1 MTSVSPRQ
9 FAIFRALLGF
19 YLAVHFAA
27 LVPYGAELFSNR
39 GVLAD
44 ARLNLTYGILPNILE
59 HYDSP
64 AFVTVFLVAMSI
76 FAVAFAFG
84 FQRRFI
90 ALLLWYGWA
99 CLFDRNNLIN
109 NPSIPY
115 IGLILLLTLL
125 VPTGEARTYMRNQ
138 RWKFPKMVYWTAW
151 ILTAAGYSFSGWMKL
166 RSPSWIDGSAL
177 YHVLNNPLARP
188 GLVRDF
194 LLALPASCLRTLTW
208 ASLGAELLCLP
219 LSVTGRGRSIA
230 WSILVAMNLGIV
242 FTINFADLTMGML
255 LLHLFTFDPSWIG
268 KGDNL
273 TRLQLRITRAMEML
287 PFLCLSLDGATVVR
301 LGLAAADHDQQDPA
315 DQADSAYDR
324 RKTDPVTF
332 GVLDFNRP

>member
-1 MTSVSPRQ
+1 MNSISQRQ
-9 FAIFRALLGF
+9 FAIFRVLLGF

-64 AFVTVFLVAMSI
+64 KFVIVFLVAMSI
-76 FAVAFAFG
+76 LAVAFAFG
-84 FQRRFI
+84 LQRRFA

-99 CLFDRNNLIN
+99 CLFNRDNLIN

-115 IGLILLLTLL
+115 VGLLLLLTLL
-125 VPTGEARTYMRNQ
+125 VPTGEALTHSSDQ

-151 ILTAAGYSFSGWMKL
+151 ILMAAGYSFSGWMKL

-188 GLVRDF
+188 GFARDF
-194 LLALPASCLRTLTW
+194 LLALPAPCLRALTW
-208 ASLGAELLCLP
+208 TSLGAELLCLP
-219 LSVTGRGRSIA
+219 LSVTRRGRSIA
-230 WSILVAMNLGIV
+230 WSTLVAMNLGIV

-255 LLHLFTFDPSWIG
+255 LLHLFTYDPRWIR
-268 KGDNL
+268 KGDNFAKL
-273 TRLQLRITRAMEML
+273 RLGITRAMETL
-287 PFLCLSLDGATVVR
+287 PFLYPALDGAIVVR
-301 LGLAAADHDQQDPA
+301 LGLAAAGHDQDDPA
-315 DQADSAYDR
+315 DETNPADNR

-332 GVLDFNRP
+332 GVLDLNRP